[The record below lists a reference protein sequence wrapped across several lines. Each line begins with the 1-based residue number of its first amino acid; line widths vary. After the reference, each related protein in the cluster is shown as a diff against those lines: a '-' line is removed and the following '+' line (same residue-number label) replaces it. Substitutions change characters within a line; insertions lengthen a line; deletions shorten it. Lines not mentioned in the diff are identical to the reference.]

1 MKLNVFKKYLIL
13 PFIILTS
20 CSTQNQLIEI
30 ERNASLTEPISIDGT
45 TLQEKINNKNNFL
58 LYLANPGCYHVQL
71 LTI

>member
-45 TLQEKINNKNNFL
+45 TLQEKINNKIKKLKDKEENKN
-58 LYLANPGCYHVQL
+58 YD
-71 LTI
+71 I

>member
-45 TLQEKINNKNNFL
+45 TLQEKINNKIKKLKDKEENKIF
-58 LYLANPGCYHVQL
+58 CF
-71 LTI
+71 I